1 MHTPV
6 PPHTHLLIIS
16 MLIFTFA
23 LNSCSSRTEQLQ
35 DAVAPTSVREPVAAP
50 ADTQAPA
57 ATETTNTDQATIIPA
72 TPEPTTTPL
81 PQREA
86 LVLGESGFGQDG
98 RQAGF
103 AFFITNPNTAYA
115 VTSTDYQV
123 AFYDD
128 AGTVI
133 ETDSSNI
140 ELLLPGQTLGI
151 AGTMFLDEG
160 VTVAKV
166 DVQVNDGSFEPSD
179 PIPTFSV
186 DRVAYLADQ
195 ILPRVVGVIA
205 SPYNWDVS
213 NVRVA
218 AVAYDEAGA
227 IIGGGFTYVN
237 FIPADSETA
246 VSLSLTTSVIPDKV
260 ELYPAISGLTM
271 LSDESRDE
279 AVEPLRLEASGYGQ
293 DDSQVGYGLLV
304 KNPSPGHAIENSQ
317 YRAAVFAEDG
327 SVLGVDEGYI
337 KLVLPD
343 QTLGIGATLGV
354 PEGANVTKIVVQV
367 KSGVAQETEAL
378 PFFTSENASFKPN
391 DYFPSVTGIVK
402 SPYGKDVKN
411 LRVSAL
417 AYNAESEIIGG
428 GFTFVDFVPSNGQAA
443 VDVSI
448 RLAGTPAQVELYPAL
463 SGLSFFEN
471 E

>member
-1 MHTPV
+1 
-6 PPHTHLLIIS
+6 
-16 MLIFTFA
+16 MLILAFVLSA
-23 LNSCSSRTEQLQ
+23 CGSRTEQLQ
-35 DAVAPTSVREPVAAP
+35 DAVAPTSVREPAAAP
-50 ADTQAPA
+50 TNTQAPV
-57 ATETTNTDQATIIPA
+57 ATEPTNADQAPTTPS
-72 TPEPTTTPL
+72 TPEPTITPL
-81 PQREA
+81 PEREA
-86 LVLGESGFGQDG
+86 LVLGESGFGQDD
-98 RQAGF
+98 RRVGF
-103 AFFITNPNTAYA
+103 AFFITNPNTGYA
-115 VTSTDYQV
+115 VTSTGYQV

-133 ETDSSNI
+133 ETDSGYI
-140 ELLLPGQTLGI
+140 ELLLPGQTLAM
-151 AGTMFLDEG
+151 AGTQILDEG
-160 VTVAKV
+160 VTATRIE
-166 DVQVNDGSFEPSD
+166 VQLNDGSFEPSD

-186 DRVAYLADQ
+186 DRVAYLADH
-195 ILPRVVGVIA
+195 VFAKAVGVITN
-205 SPYNWDVS
+205 PYTRDVS
-213 NVRVA
+213 DVRVA

-271 LSDESRDE
+271 LSDESRDA

-304 KNPSPGHAIENSQ
+304 KNPSPDHAIENSQ
-317 YRAAVFAEDG
+317 YRAALFAEDG

-337 KLVLPD
+337 ELVLPD
-343 QTLGIGATLGV
+343 QTLGIGAALGV

-367 KSGVAQETEAL
+367 KSGAAQETEAL
-378 PFFTSENASFKPN
+378 PFFTSENANFKPN

-411 LRVSAL
+411 IRVSAL
-417 AYNAESEIIGG
+417 AYNADGEIIGG
-428 GFTFVDFVPSNGQAA
+428 GFTFVDFVPANGQAA